1 MAWIQCGLDQLWL
14 GFIVVWI
21 NYGLAQIS
29 RAYGQRAKSPTRAV
43 AALLARVK
51 IYYNPHPYGLD
62 SLWLGPIMIIVLLK
76 IVEWSIEQNHV
87 QFTLFNMLFGQSK
100 SVQ

>member
-1 MAWIQCGLDQLWL
+1 MWL
-14 GFIVVWI
+14 GSIVVWI

-29 RAYGQRAKSPTRAV
+29 RAYGQRAKSPMRVV

-62 SLWLGPIMIIVLLK
+62 SLWIIVLLK

-87 QFTLFNMLFGQSK
+87 QFTLLNMLFGQSK